1 MALRWDTTDLDGN
14 REAAKAL
21 LDEAGY
27 VDADGD
33 GMREMPDGS
42 KIEWKAECPM
52 GWSDWNASLE
62 ILCESAKAI
71 GLNIVTY
78 FPEASVYTNDQQYGT
93 FDILM
98 ASPQPGGSVANPWN
112 WVYQILVTA
121 LPKERVHAPQLR
133 PLIPIPRSTLW
144 RTKRLPPPTWTP

>member
-1 MALRWDTTDLDGN
+1 MKRLTRKNPTM
-14 REAAKAL
+14 KAL

-27 VDADGD
+27 VDVDGD

-71 GLNIVTY
+71 GLNI
-78 FPEASVYTNDQQYGT
+78 
-93 FDILM
+93 
-98 ASPQPGGSVANPWN
+98 GGKIGIARSGDHIVVAVFFGIGLLHLNE
-112 WVYQILVTA
+112 VAIA
-121 LPKERVHAPQLR
+121 LGHRVV
-133 PLIPIPRSTLW
+133 
-144 RTKRLPPPTWTP
+144 